1 MYERKEDHD
10 MAIAEQK
17 IINGVEVEKLEATVN
32 AIKEDPGIG
41 NCKFRLHNEWIDGA
55 HNHSNSLAFYAAHKE
70 NEHLRKFEWDADEPP
85 LLAGKDLGANPVEH
99 LLNALAACVTTTIV
113 YYAAIKGIKI
123 EKLESH
129 LEGELD
135 LRGLFGIS
143 SDVRPGFRNIT
154 IDYSIRTDE
163 KNLDKLKAFSK
174 FSPVFDMTS
183 NGTSIEVNM
192 TRI

>member
-1 MYERKEDHD
+1 MTTV
-10 MAIAEQK
+10 QK
-17 IINGVEVEKLEATVN
+17 NTINGVEVEKLESTVN
-32 AIKEDPGIG
+32 AINEDPSIG
-41 NCKFRLHNEWIDGA
+41 SCKFRLHNEWIDGA
-55 HNHSNSLAFYAAHKE
+55 HNHSSSLDFYAAHKE
-70 NEHLRKFEWDADEPP
+70 NQHLRKFEWDADEPP
-85 LLAGKDLGANPVEH
+85 LLAGKDQGANPVEH

-113 YYAAIKGIKI
+113 YYAAIKGIRI

-143 SDVRPGFRNIT
+143 SDVRPGFRNIR
-154 IDYSIRTDE
+154 IDYSVKTDE

-183 NGTSIEVNM
+183 NGTSIDVTM